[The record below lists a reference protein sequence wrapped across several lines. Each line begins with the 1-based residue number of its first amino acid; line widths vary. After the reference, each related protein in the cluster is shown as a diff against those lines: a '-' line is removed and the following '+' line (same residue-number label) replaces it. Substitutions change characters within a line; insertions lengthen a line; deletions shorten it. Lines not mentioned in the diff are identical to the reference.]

1 MKSNNEQNRIQKDWL
16 DSIEKRLGYAW
27 TPNKTASGEV
37 LQRRHGLKEPT
48 TRTRKTPTDSSVPMP
63 PIHKPI
69 VQTNLRRVSK
79 YKPSYHHTF

>member
-27 TPNKTASGEV
+27 TPNKETGGEI
-37 LQRRHGLKEPT
+37 LPEEHGLKEPST
-48 TRTRKTPTDSSVPMP
+48 KVRKTKTNSSVPLQEA
-63 PIHKPI
+63 HKPI